1 MKFALFNF
9 GPVIIFF
16 SARVGT
22 DHLYWKSGRV
32 GLSENLDF
40 ESRVGSG
47 RVGDLVGRWVGNF
60 WSKISRKKSWKWLLS
75 LAIMIFRQIAFCSL
89 ASVRI
94 MNVPVDDMSFK
105 KEFFF

>member
-1 MKFALFNF
+1 MILIFKIKIKKKLAWRMIVRKLVVLKNVFVIFDSVERHLVKKYFATLKK
-9 GPVIIFF
+9 V
-16 SARVGT
+16 SASYCKSRVGT

-60 WSKISRKKSWKWLLS
+60 
-75 LAIMIFRQIAFCSL
+75 
-89 ASVRI
+89 
-94 MNVPVDDMSFK
+94 
-105 KEFFF
+105 